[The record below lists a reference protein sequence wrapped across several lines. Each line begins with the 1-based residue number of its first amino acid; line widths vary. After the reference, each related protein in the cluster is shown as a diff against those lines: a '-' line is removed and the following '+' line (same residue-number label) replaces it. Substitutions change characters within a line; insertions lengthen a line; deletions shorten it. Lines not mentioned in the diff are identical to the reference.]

1 MDVYEILVS
10 SLYLLAMINP
20 VSKISVLAIHSNTA
34 SHRDITH
41 LVLNSSLVAAA
52 ILLLVMLFGEF
63 VFHQIF
69 HIEIYSVRVAGG
81 IVLLWAGFN
90 ALHKGVFFEQTT
102 QQNFRDLAMVPL
114 ACPMIAGPATIVAS
128 ASLATQIGMAPAVI
142 AMLLAVAVNG
152 LIMYFSDIISNIL
165 KRFNLLGA
173 IIRITGLVVMAIG
186 TQMIL
191 GGLSAWIDGNAAAA
205 VAAAP

>member
-1 MDVYEILVS
+1 MDIYEVLVS

-20 VSKISVLAIHSNTA
+20 VSKISVLAIHSNSA
-34 SHRDITH
+34 SHRDITQ
-41 LVLNSSLVAAA
+41 LVINSTLVAAA

-63 VFHQIF
+63 VFHRIF
-69 HIEIYSVRVAGG
+69 HIEIYSLRVAGG

-90 ALHKGVFFEQTT
+90 ALHKGVFFESTT

-128 ASLATQIGMAPAVI
+128 ASLTTEIGMAPAVI

-152 LIMYFSDIISNIL
+152 IIMYFSDVISNIL

-191 GGLSAWIDGNAAAA
+191 AGFAAWMHGNSAASDIATI
-205 VAAAP
+205 